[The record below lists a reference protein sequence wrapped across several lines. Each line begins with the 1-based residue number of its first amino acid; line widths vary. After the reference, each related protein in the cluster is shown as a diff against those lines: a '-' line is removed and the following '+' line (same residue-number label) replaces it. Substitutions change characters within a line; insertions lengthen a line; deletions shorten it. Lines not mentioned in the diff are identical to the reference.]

1 MLCNKQ
7 SPWTSQGQRAKN
19 FWLPA
24 AMEERTSLIQRGDKP
39 PWYKRR
45 RVIIPIAVFAVFAF
59 VVILVVATVVPI
71 ATKSMRKCVFSTA
84 YECFFNKQPGPLCL
98 WCYNSNG
105 IGECKEPPAHGGY
118 PLTCSIGLPFTCMAY
133 GFATGENHDS
143 CVSFT
148 PPNYTETCKWNNIY
162 GNCYYDFE
170 GQGPIGCCWNPT

>member
-1 MLCNKQ
+1 
-7 SPWTSQGQRAKN
+7 
-19 FWLPA
+19 
-24 AMEERTSLIQRGDKP
+24 MEEKTSLIQRSDKP

-45 RVIIPIAVFAVFAF
+45 RVIIPVAACAVIAF

-71 ATKSMRKCVFSTA
+71 TTQSKCAFSTA
-84 YECFFNKQPGPLCL
+84 YKCFYNNAPGYCL

-118 PLTCSIGLPFTCMAY
+118 PLTCSIGLGFTCMAY
-133 GFATGENHDS
+133 GFATGENYDS

-148 PPNYTETCKWNNIY
+148 PPNSSRTCKWNNIY

-170 GQGPIGCCWNPT
+170 GQGPIGCCWNN